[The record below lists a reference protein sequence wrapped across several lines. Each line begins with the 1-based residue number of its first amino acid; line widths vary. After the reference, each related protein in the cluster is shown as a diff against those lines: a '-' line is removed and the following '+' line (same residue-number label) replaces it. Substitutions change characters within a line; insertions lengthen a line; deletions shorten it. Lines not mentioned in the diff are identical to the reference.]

1 MSASMYFV
9 RIRGKVMGPFGD
21 AQLVSLRDRG
31 QFKPFHEVST
41 DRILWTPASTLTHIF
56 KPTLSSEPVNTG
68 FESAQSNSGNDDGVA
83 NDGWFVADD
92 EGNRKG
98 PLDYKTVKSMV
109 SSNQVSPDT
118 MVWKAGMA
126 DWIPANQALPGLFG
140 PKASGKKSAKETKK
154 QEKLLEDL
162 KKTRMGILLILIAGL
177 VALLCAPLQPIAFVL
192 AVIGLGFC
200 MSAPSPAKGPA
211 TLTFYFFM
219 ATGLLWILWFVV
231 SLFGWNVLV
240 DFMDTIVEEAQG
252 NRKALEVAT
261 AGAAAASLTFLGFIS
276 LSFMFAL
283 AMLFTCGGFMQ
294 FTLRKLA
301 IVTGDSAIIKL
312 SNINFIIYCVLSG
325 LLVSLVYLL
334 IVIPLLSING
344 FLLFSPLIF
353 PKIIWTIIIIEAFV
367 GLCSGVCYII
377 TLIIIMQLYG
387 KFGKMTAI
395 EED

>member
-1 MSASMYFV
+1 
-9 RIRGKVMGPFGD
+9 
-21 AQLVSLRDRG
+21 
-31 QFKPFHEVST
+31 
-41 DRILWTPASTLTHIF
+41 
-56 KPTLSSEPVNTG
+56 
-68 FESAQSNSGNDDGVA
+68 
-83 NDGWFVADD
+83 
-92 EGNRKG
+92 
-98 PLDYKTVKSMV
+98 
-109 SSNQVSPDT
+109 
-118 MVWKAGMA
+118 
-126 DWIPANQALPGLFG
+126 
-140 PKASGKKSAKETKK
+140 
-154 QEKLLEDL
+154 
-162 KKTRMGILLILIAGL
+162 
-177 VALLCAPLQPIAFVL
+177 
-192 AVIGLGFC
+192 
-200 MSAPSPAKGPA
+200 
-211 TLTFYFFM
+211 M